1 MRTARLVLIVF
12 VIFGLRAVATAQESP
27 RYTIST
33 VAGGALRAVPQDAT
47 AVSIGNPT
55 GIAADAA
62 GNIYFTGPSVVFKL
76 DPGGLLTRVAG
87 KGGGGYSGDGG
98 PAREAQLNFPR
109 AAPWDGLD
117 WDEIFS
123 NLAVD
128 SMGSLYI
135 ADTMN
140 ARIRKVDTNGTITTV
155 PGTERWPGSG
165 VAVDRNG
172 DVYGVSAWSGIRK
185 FSASG
190 QVTITDPR
198 TGIGTASS
206 YSAAFDNAGNLYIP
220 DTFRCSVQ
228 RIDAD
233 GGITLIAGGAPAN
246 QNGLSPCGFSGDG
259 GPATAAA
266 LRSPYGVALDAAGNV
281 YIADTGNH
289 RIRKVSP
296 DGIINTVAG
305 GGYSGDWG
313 PATDAKLNS
322 PHGVA
327 VDNNGNVYIAD
338 TENFRIR
345 KVSSDGI
352 ITTVAGNG
360 LFNESGDAGPAS
372 AAQLNFINNYTR
384 GLPWGQGENWNA
396 NLISVDAAGAVNSI
410 DAAYRRIR
418 SIHPSGIIDTV
429 VGPVNISSNAAVDAA
444 GNRYVADCCRIQRFA
459 PNGVMTT
466 VATFPPDPPYLGDGY
481 SPLSC
486 NFICGKTVIRS
497 VAVDGGGNIYFSNA
511 TNVFRLSTDGT
522 VTTIAGNGTYGYS
535 GDGGVATAAQL
546 SFPAGIAVD
555 DAGNIYIADA
565 GNNAVRVLTVAQQPT
580 SLSANPTVVKQG
592 ECVTVTVGNGS
603 RIMVDVQYRFE
614 NGPLQIIRQW
624 PLLDEAGNSKI
635 CTDVN
640 TAPGNYTFLSIRN
653 SSNPGWVGIQ
663 TTITVKERS

>member
-12 VIFGLRAVATAQESP
+12 VVFGLHAAATAQELP
-27 RYTIST
+27 QYTIST
-33 VAGGALRAVPQDAT
+33 VAGGALPAVPQDAT

-55 GIAADAA
+55 GIAADSA

-76 DPGGLLTRVAG
+76 GPGGLLTRVAG
-87 KGGGGYSGDGG
+87 NGGGGYSGDGG
-98 PAREAQLNFPR
+98 PARQGQLNFPR
-109 AAPWDGLD
+109 AYPYDVID
-117 WDEIFS
+117 WDEIVS

-128 SMGSLYI
+128 SLGNLYI

-140 ARIRKVDTNGTITTV
+140 DRIRKVDTNGIIMTV
-155 PGTERWPGSG
+155 PGTEGWQGFG
-165 VAVDRNG
+165 VDRNG
-172 DVYGVSAWSGIRK
+172 DVYSVSRAGIQK

-190 QVTITDPR
+190 QVPTNAPPA
-198 TGIGTASS
+198 GIGAVRL
-206 YSAAFDNAGNLYIP
+206 YSAFDNAGNLYIA

-228 RIDAD
+228 RVGAD
-233 GGITLIAGGAPAN
+233 GTITLIAGDARPN
-246 QNGLSPCGFSGDG
+246 QYGPCGFSGDG
-259 GPATAAA
+259 GPATTAA
-266 LRSPYGVALDAAGNV
+266 LSYPYGVALDAVGNV

-305 GGYSGDWG
+305 GGYSGDGG

-345 KVSSDGI
+345 KIGSDGI

-360 LFNESGDAGPAS
+360 LFNESGDAGPAT
-372 AAQLNFINNYTR
+372 AAQLNFLNGYAR
-384 GLPWGQGENWNA
+384 GIPWGQGENWNA
-396 NLISVDAAGAVNSI
+396 NLISMDGTGAVNSI
-410 DAAYRRIR
+410 DAAYRRVR
-418 SIHPSGIIDTV
+418 SIHPSGIIDSVLAPWNTSL
-429 VGPVNISSNAAVDAA
+429 NEAVDAA
-444 GNRYVADCCRIQRFA
+444 GNRYFADCCRIQRIA
-459 PNGVMTT
+459 PNGVITT
-466 VATFPPDPPYLGDGY
+466 VATFPSDPPYLRDGY

-486 NFICGKTVIRS
+486 GARAICGKTLIRS
-497 VAVDGGGNIYFSNA
+497 VAVDPGGNVYFSNA

-522 VTTIAGNGTYGYS
+522 VSTIAGNGTYGYS
-535 GDGGVATAAQL
+535 GDGRAATAAQL
-546 SFPAGIAVD
+546 SFPAGLAVD

-565 GNNAVRVLTVAQQPT
+565 GNNAVRVLTVSQQPT
-580 SLSANPTVVKQG
+580 SLSVNPTVVNQG
-592 ECVTVTVGNGS
+592 ECITVTVGNGS
-603 RIMVDVQYRFE
+603 RMMLDVQYRFE
-614 NGPLQIIRQW
+614 NGPLQTIRRW
-624 PLLDEAGNSKI
+624 PLLDEAGKSKI

-640 TAPGNYTFLSIRN
+640 TAPGDYTFLSIRS